1 MKRQIGSVKSPQ
13 RRKNSLNEPIV
24 SLDKY
29 KTDRV
34 VDQSLAKE
42 KEVTWENKDKSRF
55 YDYSLKPTTPSYSF
69 RRLNPMHMIVNNL
82 IMGNT
87 MKSNKNIKSSEL
99 KLQETPNIRYWDIE
113 KLSRLL
119 FNRIGS
125 PKSDAFNTLIDLAP
139 DLQVFED
146 ASSPVV

>member
-42 KEVTWENKDKSRF
+42 KEVTRENKDKSRF

-99 KLQETPNIRYWDIE
+99 KLQETPNKRY
-113 KLSRLL
+113 
-119 FNRIGS
+119 
-125 PKSDAFNTLIDLAP
+125 
-139 DLQVFED
+139 
-146 ASSPVV
+146 